1 MKKIKD
7 LLPRGGSDEEL
18 YIVTL
23 SAISAFRLD
32 NQEIADI
39 DAMTSAQLEAFG
51 RKLLAKNNQLMVTG
65 TGRIFYGKDYSE
77 YED

>member
-23 SAISAFRLD
+23 SAVTAFRLD
-32 NQEIADI
+32 KKEIADI
-39 DAMTSAQLEAFG
+39 DGMTAAQLEELG
-51 RKLLAKNNQLMVTG
+51 RKLLSKNNQLIVTG
-65 TGRIFYGKDYSE
+65 TGRVFYGKDFSE
-77 YED
+77 EED

>member
-1 MKKIKD
+1 MKRIKD

-23 SAISAFRLD
+23 SAVSAFRLD
-32 NQEIADI
+32 NKEIADI
-39 DAMTSAQLEAFG
+39 DGMTAVQLEELG
-51 RKLLAKNNQLMVTG
+51 RKLLSKNNQLIVTG

-77 YED
+77 DED

>member
-23 SAISAFRLD
+23 SAVSAFRLD
-32 NQEIADI
+32 KKEIADI
-39 DAMTSAQLEAFG
+39 DGMATAQLEELG
-51 RKLLAKNNQLMVTG
+51 RKLLLKNNQLIVTG
-65 TGRIFYGKDYSE
+65 TGRIYYGKDYSD

>member
-23 SAISAFRLD
+23 SAVTAFRLD
-32 NQEIADI
+32 KKEISDI
-39 DAMTSAQLEAFG
+39 DGMTAAQLEELG
-51 RKLLAKNNQLMVTG
+51 RKLLSKNNQVIVTG
-65 TGRIFYGKDYSE
+65 TGRVFYGKDFI
-77 YED
+77 EDED

>member
-23 SAISAFRLD
+23 SAVTAFRLD
-32 NQEIADI
+32 KKDI
-39 DAMTSAQLEAFG
+39 DDIDGMTAAQLEELG
-51 RKLLAKNNQLMVTG
+51 RKLISKNNQLIVTG
-65 TGRIFYGKDYSE
+65 TGRVFYGKDFSE
-77 YED
+77 DED

>member
-23 SAISAFRLD
+23 SPVSSFRLD
-32 NQEIADI
+32 NKEIADI
-39 DAMTSAQLEAFG
+39 DGMTAEQLEKLG
-51 RKLLAKNNQLMVTG
+51 RKLLSKNNQLIVTG
-65 TGRIFYGKDYSE
+65 TGRIFYGKDYSD
-77 YED
+77 ED

>member
-23 SAISAFRLD
+23 SAVSAFRLD
-32 NQEIADI
+32 NKEIADI
-39 DAMTSAQLEAFG
+39 DGMTAAQLEELG
-51 RKLLAKNNQLMVTG
+51 RKLLSKNNQLIVTG
-65 TGRIFYGKDYSE
+65 TGRIFYGKDYSDD
-77 YED
+77 ED

>member
-1 MKKIKD
+1 MKKIND

-23 SAISAFRLD
+23 SPVSAFRLD
-32 NQEIADI
+32 NKEIADI
-39 DAMTSAQLEAFG
+39 DGMTASQLEELG
-51 RKLLAKNNQLMVTG
+51 RKLLSKNNQLIVTG

-77 YED
+77 DED

>member
-23 SAISAFRLD
+23 SAVTAFRLD
-32 NQEIADI
+32 KKEISDI
-39 DAMTSAQLEAFG
+39 DGMTAAQLEELG
-51 RKLLAKNNQLMVTG
+51 RKLLSKNNQVIVTG
-65 TGRIFYGKDYSE
+65 TGRVFYGKDFI
-77 YED
+77 EDDD

>member
-23 SAISAFRLD
+23 SAVTAFRLD
-32 NQEIADI
+32 KKEIADI
-39 DAMTSAQLEAFG
+39 DGMTAAQLEELG
-51 RKLLAKNNQLMVTG
+51 RKLISKNNQLIVTG
-65 TGRIFYGKDYSE
+65 TGRVFYGKDFSE
-77 YED
+77 DED

>member
-23 SAISAFRLD
+23 SPVSSFRLD
-32 NQEIADI
+32 KKEIADI
-39 DAMTSAQLEAFG
+39 DGMTAVQLEELG
-51 RKLLAKNNQLMVTG
+51 RKLLSKNNQLMVTG
-65 TGRIFYGKDYSE
+65 TGRIFYGKDYSD
-77 YED
+77 ED

>member
-39 DAMTSAQLEAFG
+39 DAMTAAQLEKLG
-51 RKLLAKNNQLMVTG
+51 RKLLEKNNQLMVTG
-65 TGRIFYGKDYSE
+65 TGRVFYGKDYSE
-77 YED
+77 DED

>member
-7 LLPRGGSDEEL
+7 LLPRDGSDDEL

-23 SAISAFRLD
+23 SPVTAFRLD
-32 NQEIADI
+32 NKEIADI
-39 DAMTSAQLEAFG
+39 DGMTAVQLEELG
-51 RKLLAKNNQLMVTG
+51 RKLLSKNNQLIVTG

-77 YED
+77 DED

>member
-23 SAISAFRLD
+23 SAVSAFRLD
-32 NQEIADI
+32 KKEIADI
-39 DAMTSAQLEAFG
+39 DGMTAAQLEELG
-51 RKLLAKNNQLMVTG
+51 RKLLSKNNQLIVTG

-77 YED
+77 DED

>member
-23 SAISAFRLD
+23 SAVSAFRLD
-32 NQEIADI
+32 NKEIADI
-39 DAMTSAQLEAFG
+39 DGMTAAQLEELG
-51 RKLLAKNNQLMVTG
+51 RKLLSKNNQLIVTG
-65 TGRIFYGKDYSE
+65 TGRIFYGKDFSE
-77 YED
+77 DED